1 MPLLR
6 LLAILGAALALAAL
20 GGCLPTDRSDPNTA
34 YLPVKAIPSALPVDR
49 LVQVSDSHIA
59 DLVAEGLFGV
69 TEGVQNS
76 PHLAL
81 RAAWVESGRLL
92 RIELRRATYS
102 DGTPVTP
109 ASVIAALER
118 CMLSLE
124 HEVTFA
130 LREVD
135 GYQEFK
141 ARRAEHVRGMR
152 EAFGNSIEVRTVRP
166 APLLINDLSDAN
178 CRILKPG
185 PSGTIDLLQ
194 GAVGTGPYVLTGRE
208 ATEVTL
214 TRRENYYGRNRG
226 PEHVVFRQTNH
237 MGDFSKLRDWSS
249 LIVTEADPGET
260 AAFNKFEFAELGT
273 YQLIPN
279 HSRPPFNKLAVRQ
292 ALEAAIDF
300 DRLARGMNWSR
311 DRLQAGIFPFGMRGF
326 RKRERLRDLD
336 RAIQLLARE
345 GYTDANPLKFTITI
359 SKSAISEREVRVWP
373 SVFEGAP
380 IEARVELL
388 PHAELV
394 KKRNAAEFEALRI
407 IKYPGR
413 SEAQR
418 LLAAYLSTS
427 KWNTPRAQLPECDKL
442 ISRVLQTGDAE
453 QRQRIYLL
461 ANDCLM
467 LNALLVPL
475 SSIQPGVVLVRK
487 PWRLNRSNPYLL
499 YPYLVSDWFAA
510 DESK

>member
-1 MPLLR
+1 MR
-6 LLAILGAALALAAL
+6 TLALIGVASALALQA
-20 GGCLPTDRSDPNTA
+20 GCLPKDRTDPNTA
-34 YLPVKAIPSALPVDR
+34 YLPVKAIPSTLPVDR

-81 RAAWVESGRLL
+81 RAAWVEPGKLL

-109 ASVIAALER
+109 AGVIDALEH

-124 HEVTFA
+124 NEVSFA

-135 GYQEFK
+135 GYHEFK
-141 ARRAEHVRGMR
+141 SKRAEHVRGMR
-152 EAFGNSIEVRTVRP
+152 VAFGNAIEIQTVRP

-194 GAVGTGPYVLTGRE
+194 GAVGTGPYVLTGSGANE
-208 ATEVTL
+208 ITL
-214 TRRENYYGRNRG
+214 KRRDNYYGRNRG
-226 PEHVVFRQTNH
+226 PERVVFRQTNH
-237 MGDFSKLRDWSS
+237 MGDFSKLQDWSS
-249 LIVTEADPGET
+249 LIVTEADPGGAE
-260 AAFNKFEFAELGT
+260 AFNKFEFAELGT

-279 HSRPPFNKLAVRQ
+279 HSRPPFNQLSIRR

-311 DRLQAGIFPFGMRGF
+311 DRLQAGMFPFGMRGF
-326 RKRERLRDLD
+326 HKRERMRDLD
-336 RAIQLLARE
+336 RAIQLLTKE
-345 GYTDANPLKFTITI
+345 GYTPANPLRFTITI
-359 SKSAISEREVRVWP
+359 SKSAISEREVSVWP

-380 IEARVELL
+380 IEAKVELL

-394 KKRNAAEFEALRI
+394 KKRNAADFDALRI

-442 ISRVLQTGDAE
+442 ITQVLRTGDAE

-467 LNALLVPL
+467 RNALLVPL
-475 SSIQPGVVLVRK
+475 SSIQPGLVLVRK

-510 DESK
+510 DEAK